1 MSRNLPI
8 LFNIAWFQACWFA
21 CVLLGNKAAL
31 IVVGIVALAY
41 LVIEKLRIEWPLLV
55 SIVLLGLIVDGSL
68 IAAGVLDN
76 NSALSLPPLWL
87 SVLWLA
93 FATTINHSL
102 KPLLDQRVLF
112 LLLAALGGP
121 LCYKLGV
128 QLTDIEFGYQQS
140 LSLIIIACVWL
151 LAGFIILK
159 LYEKWKDYAFV

>member
-1 MSRNLPI
+1 MIKNLPI
-8 LFNIAWFQACWFA
+8 LFNIVWFQICWFA

-41 LVIEKLRIEWPLLV
+41 FVIEKLRAELPLLL
-55 SIVLLGLIVDGSL
+55 SIVVLGLIVDSTL
-68 IAAGVLDN
+68 IVTGVLNN
-76 NSALSLPPLWL
+76 NSALYLPPLWL

-102 KPLLDQRVLF
+102 KPLLQKSSLF
-112 LLLAALGGP
+112 LLLASAGGP

-151 LAGFIILK
+151 LTGFIILK
-159 LYEKWKDYAFV
+159 LYERWKDYAFG